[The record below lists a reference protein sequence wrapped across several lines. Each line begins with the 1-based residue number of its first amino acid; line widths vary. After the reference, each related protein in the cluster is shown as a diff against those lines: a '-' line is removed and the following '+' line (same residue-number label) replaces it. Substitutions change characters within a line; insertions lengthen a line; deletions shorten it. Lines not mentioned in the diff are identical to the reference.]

1 MLEGHATRDSPAM
14 PDLKSTALARAE
26 YDEATAVL
34 TVWFVG
40 SGEVWD
46 HFAVPRA
53 AYEALIAAEAPGRVF
68 VATIHGRYPAR
79 RRSRGSDVAAA
90 LRASVAAAT

>member
-1 MLEGHATRDSPAM
+1 M
-14 PDLKSTALARAE
+14 PDLKSSAIARAE

-34 TVWFVG
+34 TVWFAG

-46 HFAVPRA
+46 HYAVPRA
-53 AYEALIAAEAPGRVF
+53 VYEALIAAEAPGRVF
-68 VATIHGRYPAR
+68 TATIRDRYPAR

-90 LRASVAAAT
+90 LRASLAGAI